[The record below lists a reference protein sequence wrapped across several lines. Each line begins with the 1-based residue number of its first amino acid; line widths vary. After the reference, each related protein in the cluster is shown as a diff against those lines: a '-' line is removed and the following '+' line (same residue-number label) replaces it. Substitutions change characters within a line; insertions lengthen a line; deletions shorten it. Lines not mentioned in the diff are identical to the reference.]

1 MSLERNWQRLYDWCV
16 RQAPVTAAAMSS
28 PAEVSLLDTVESATG
43 RRWPTELR
51 AWFGLHNGASE
62 GKPFAQVLPSFE
74 PLSLERGLSVWASMT
89 TTWADMTDELGGTA
103 LLDEPAGTMSFTYL
117 TAYIPIAENDQ
128 GDLLV
133 VDTRAG
139 EQHGCAGLRRRRC
152 RSEHDGV
159 VLDRSAC
166 RRCRLGGGAQR
177 AVLRVAAG
185 GRERGIGLGASL
197 TTVEG

>member
-1 MSLERNWQRLYDWCV
+1 MSLERNWQRLYDWGV
-16 RQAPVTAAAMSS
+16 RQAPATAAAMSS

-51 AWFGLHNGASE
+51 AWFGLHNGTSE

-74 PLSLERGLSVWASMT
+74 PLSLERVSSVWASMA

-117 TAYIPIAENDQ
+117 SAYIPIAENDQ

-139 EQHGCAGLRRRRC
+139 EQHGCVRNFAGEDADQSMMVWSSIEALVGDVASAVE
-152 RSEHDGV
+152 RSEPCFGWLPV
-159 VLDRSAC
+159 VKNGALDWE
-166 RRCRLGGGAQR
+166 LP
-177 AVLRVAAG
+177 
-185 GRERGIGLGASL
+185 
-197 TTVEG
+197 